1 MGTTCVVGMNW
12 DNQRHRTGA
21 GRSCPDRTF
30 HFFLGLLL
38 IALLLTACAG
48 EESVDVA
55 PTSAPSVLP
64 TLPPTPTSLPD
75 GATTG
80 ARIRARGYLLV
91 GVRYDLQP
99 FGYVT
104 DEGMVAGFGVDMGR
118 ELARRWLGDAQAVQ
132 FRQVRSDTAVEHL
145 QAGDVDIVI
154 TALVHTQAQEAGA
167 DFSLPFFS
175 DGQALLVRAA
185 DAPAISGPMS
195 LEGRLVGVVARE
207 EAEDALRGVVPF
219 TLMLQTYDRFD
230 AAVAALGRGDVDAVA
245 DLRRRLFWGS
255 RLLPETAIVGQY
267 TAAPVALAFPQDD
280 AFFADLVNLT
290 FQQMVADGTYADLY
304 ARWMGPDLPPAVERW
319 PGEQVPALANAPLV
333 VSVPDTIS
341 AIQARGRLVVVSPP
355 DRSPFVYVDVT
366 GAPAGY
372 EVSLVRQMA
381 EHWLG
386 DGAAVE
392 FITTT
397 VETGR
402 DMVRTGQ
409 ADMLVGGLA
418 HTRAAELE
426 LDFSLTTY
434 IAGQGLM
441 VWAGT
446 PFSNVMSLNGQPVAV
461 VEGDGNR
468 ELLLAAARD
477 VGARLTV
484 LPRANVEAAVA
495 LLERGYVV
503 AVAGD
508 RADLLGPAYATPGLG
523 VLPLRLSQV
532 PLALGLP
539 PGDSAFRDLVNLTL
553 QAMKTE
559 GEFDALYTAWFDDA
573 PPALEVWPGA
583 PYRVLRLETTV
594 PQED

>member
-1 MGTTCVVGMNW
+1 MNW
-12 DNQRHRTGA
+12 DNQRHRTCA
-21 GRSCPDRTF
+21 GRLYPDRTSCL
-30 HFFLGLLL
+30 FLGLLL

-48 EESVDVA
+48 GESVEVT

-64 TLPPTPTSLPD
+64 TLPPTPPFLPD

-104 DEGMVAGFGVDMGR
+104 GEGVVAGFGVDMGR

-154 TALVHTQAQEAGA
+154 TALVHTQAREAGA

-185 DAPAISGPMS
+185 DAPAIGGPMS
-195 LEGRLVGVVARE
+195 LEGRPVGVVAWE

-219 TLMLQTYDRFD
+219 TLTLQTYDRFD
-230 AAVAALGRGDVDAVA
+230 AAVTALGRGDVDAVA

-319 PGEQVPALANAPLV
+319 PGEQVPSLANAPLV

-366 GAPAGY
+366 GAPVGY

-402 DMVRTGQ
+402 DMVRAGQ

-434 IAGQGLM
+434 VAGQGLM

-446 PFSNVMSLNGQPVAV
+446 PFSNVMSLNGQSVAV

-484 LPRANVEAAVA
+484 LPRADVEAAVA
-495 LLERGYVV
+495 LLEGGYVV